1 MRGLGIGVVIV
12 AHFSAGL
19 SEWAK
24 TRLFG
29 LSLIIDLFF
38 ILSGF
43 LITTLLFEEWSKS
56 GTISMRNFYVRRGLR
71 LLPALAV
78 VLAFVAFLP
87 LFTDLPGKRTAVE
100 IITAMLY
107 VYPAALIHY
116 QGKGGTF
123 LDHLWTLSV
132 EEWFYFGWPAFLAFV
147 GLRPGTSRALRLM
160 VGMLSAFVIGC
171 FAIRAIGS
179 LDGISRLIY
188 ALRPDSLFWGSLLAI
203 FVRKLPDLRTPT
215 VDRAL
220 SIIGPLGAV
229 GFWYFLLAVYP
240 RPAGIDDEMFH
251 NLAFRSWNYR
261 LGILCAVIHVGWL
274 VLRPKSVAARF
285 LSLRTL
291 VYVGQLSYALYL
303 WHQVLFRLYVEHL
316 SVQPHRSLAER
327 WTVALSIAAIT
338 VVVAMLSRRFVERP
352 ALRLKKRFETV
363 KIPGNS

>member
-1 MRGLGIGVVIV
+1 
-12 AHFSAGL
+12 
-19 SEWAK
+19 
-24 TRLFG
+24 
-29 LSLIIDLFF
+29 
-38 ILSGF
+38 
-43 LITTLLFEEWSKS
+43 
-56 GTISMRNFYVRRGLR
+56 
-71 LLPALAV
+71 
-78 VLAFVAFLP
+78 
-87 LFTDLPGKRTAVE
+87 
-100 IITAMLY
+100 
-107 VYPAALIHY
+107 
-116 QGKGGTF
+116 
-123 LDHLWTLSV
+123 
-132 EEWFYFGWPAFLAFV
+132 
-147 GLRPGTSRALRLM
+147 M